1 MSRAAPVDIEKVREF
16 IASREER
23 RQRAIRRRFE
33 RATGDFD
40 RIVSHIIRKYR
51 PTRLYQWGSLL
62 HPERFSEISDI
73 DIGVEGLSGPE
84 QYFAMLGDAMGMT
97 RFPVDLLELDKLNKK
112 TADHIRRRGR
122 VVYERPAAG

>member
-23 RQRAIRRRFE
+23 RQRTIRRRFE

-73 DIGVEGLSGPE
+73 DIAVEGLTSPE
-84 QYFAMLGDAMGMT
+84 SYFSLLGEADEMT
-97 RFPVDLLELDKLNKK
+97 DLPVDIVELEKIHPLH
-112 TADHIRRRGR
+112 AQSIREKGR
-122 VVYERPAAG
+122 LVHEQK

>member
-73 DIGVEGLSGPE
+73 DIAVEVLTSPE
-84 QYFAMLGDAMGMT
+84 SYFSLLGEADEMT
-97 RFPVDLLELDKLNKK
+97 DLPVDIVELEKIHPLH
-112 TADHIRRRGR
+112 AQSIREKGR
-122 VVYERPAAG
+122 LVHEQK

>member
-73 DIGVEGLSGPE
+73 DIAVEGLTSPE
-84 QYFAMLGDAMGMT
+84 SYFSLLGEADEMT
-97 RFPVDLLELDKLNKK
+97 DLPVDIVELEKIHPLH
-112 TADHIRRRGR
+112 AQSIREKGR
-122 VVYERPAAG
+122 LVHEQK

>member
-23 RQRAIRRRFE
+23 RQRTIRRRFE
-33 RATGDFD
+33 RATRDFD

-73 DIGVEGLSGPE
+73 DIAVEGLTSPE
-84 QYFAMLGDAMGMT
+84 SYFSLLGEADEMT
-97 RFPVDLLELDKLNKK
+97 DLPVDIVELEKIHPLH
-112 TADHIRRRGR
+112 AQSIREKGR
-122 VVYERPAAG
+122 LVHEQK